1 MNTFTTAAGVVYL
14 QSQPVSIFFPSSFT
28 AAVSPFVVVENWVL
42 WKEISPKRTQT
53 IKEAGSAEIERVGKI
68 YMALA
73 DEDAALAE
81 TGLDEYGHLLDNDL
95 RDVA

>member
-1 MNTFTTAAGVVYL
+1 MNTFTTAAGDVYL

-28 AAVSPFVVVENWVL
+28 AAESRLVVENWVL

-53 IKEAGSAEIERVGKI
+53 IKEAGRAEVERVGKI

-81 TGLDEYGHLLDNDL
+81 MGLDEYGRLLDNDL

>member
-1 MNTFTTAAGVVYL
+1 MNTFSTTAGIVYL
-14 QSQPVSIFFPSSFT
+14 QSQPMLNPYPSPFTGYVLPSIFIRQ
-28 AAVSPFVVVENWVL
+28 WV
-42 WKEISPKRTQT
+42 WKEVTLKPAQILRGT
-53 IKEAGSAEIERVGKI
+53 GNVDMERAGKI

-81 TGLDEYGHLLDNDL
+81 LGLDEYGRLLDNDL